1 MENKTLINKV
11 INDFLFK
18 KKPIYASYNLEQN
31 KYIKVRFE
39 YDYNKETKT
48 NKNIFI
54 YLNTFYEIINLYK
67 LIPDE
72 FKHFYEIIEDECKF
86 FIDLDAK
93 FEEMN
98 PFEWGKTILLII
110 PGYRLQSE
118 DCKIV
123 CNMFLNELKNK
134 KLHNTLKIIDDKV
147 YGKNRMLRIEGST
160 KINSERR
167 KIFVYDDGSY
177 KKFINIKI
185 DGLITNLENTILLKI
200 NKDDI
205 LKNINKKT
213 DYAFNN
219 NNIGYIL
226 SKREKKNY
234 NYKDNDVLYLKDNI
248 NEIINLVN
256 SWYYEKLNVK
266 MESHIF
272 KVLKIENN
280 RIDFKKITSYNCP
293 ICKRIHDGQNPYIFI
308 SNKNIMFNCRRSENI
323 IKIG

>member
-98 PFEWGKTILLII
+98 PFEWGKTILLIKNELILFFKKIFDKEIKILEYRTLPTEKETKYSCHLII

-134 KLHNTLKIIDDKV
+134 KLHNTLKSLMIRYMV
-147 YGKNRMLRIEGST
+147 
-160 KINSERR
+160 
-167 KIFVYDDGSY
+167 
-177 KKFINIKI
+177 
-185 DGLITNLENTILLKI
+185 
-200 NKDDI
+200 
-205 LKNINKKT
+205 
-213 DYAFNN
+213 
-219 NNIGYIL
+219 
-226 SKREKKNY
+226 
-234 NYKDNDVLYLKDNI
+234 
-248 NEIINLVN
+248 
-256 SWYYEKLNVK
+256 
-266 MESHIF
+266 
-272 KVLKIENN
+272 KIE
-280 RIDFKKITSYNCP
+280 C
-293 ICKRIHDGQNPYIFI
+293 
-308 SNKNIMFNCRRSENI
+308 
-323 IKIG
+323 